1 MIGMFKSRNWK
12 PQVIGDLRGTSNGIS
27 VLLRNFPC
35 RVDEADGSRTYAYD
49 DFGAEFLQ
57 VLSGRQLGNFDLV
70 DSTISSGA
78 EKSVDVKLRDLSPF
92 EVRVSGRTT
101 GKRDQFY
108 SDLADALI
116 EAFRSQSI
124 KP

>member
-1 MIGMFKSRNWK
+1 MFGIFKSRNWK

-35 RVDEADGSRTYAYD
+35 RVEEADGSRTYAYD

-57 VLSGRQLGNFDLV
+57 ELSDRQLGDFDLV
-70 DSTISSGA
+70 NRTISAGA
-78 EKSVDVKLRDLSPF
+78 EKSVYVKLRDLSPF
-92 EVRVSGRTT
+92 EVRVSGRIA

-116 EAFRSQSI
+116 AAFKSQSME
-124 KP
+124 P

>member
-1 MIGMFKSRNWK
+1 MFGIFKRRNWK
-12 PQVIGDLRGTSNGIS
+12 PQVIGDLSGTSNGIS

-35 RVDEADGSRTYAYD
+35 RVDDADGSRTYAYG
-49 DFGAEFLQ
+49 DFGSEFLQ
-57 VLSGRQLGNFDLV
+57 ELSDHQLGDFDLV
-70 DSTISSGA
+70 NRTISSGA
-78 EKSVDVKLRDLSPF
+78 EKSVYVKLRDLAPF
-92 EVRVSGRTT
+92 EVRVSGRIT